1 MSENKIFDKL
11 SFNEKLGIIKEEHG
25 LLEDVMES
33 DPDQVLELAEFQ
45 LVYIPWLLKAVNI
58 LKKHN
63 EVLLKKLQK
72 RNQSIREY

>member
-11 SFNEKLGIIKEEHG
+11 SFNEKLGIIKEEHD

-33 DPDQVLELAEFQ
+33 YPDQVSELAEFK
-45 LVYIPWLLKAVNI
+45 LVYIPWLLKSVGI

-72 RNQSIREY
+72 NRESI